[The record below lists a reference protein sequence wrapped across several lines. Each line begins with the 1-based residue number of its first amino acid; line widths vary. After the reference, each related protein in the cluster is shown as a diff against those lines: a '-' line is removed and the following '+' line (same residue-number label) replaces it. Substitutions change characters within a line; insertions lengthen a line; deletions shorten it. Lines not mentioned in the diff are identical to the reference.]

1 LIDSFLAAMAHPSRE
16 RGYGKRAKPKRMLHM
31 EVIQQEIDQK
41 MSRPVQLVFYNYFR
55 EQIGK

>member
-1 LIDSFLAAMAHPSRE
+1 MAHLSRE

>member
-1 LIDSFLAAMAHPSRE
+1 MAHLSRE
-16 RGYGKRAKPKRMLHM
+16 REYRKRAKLKRMLHM